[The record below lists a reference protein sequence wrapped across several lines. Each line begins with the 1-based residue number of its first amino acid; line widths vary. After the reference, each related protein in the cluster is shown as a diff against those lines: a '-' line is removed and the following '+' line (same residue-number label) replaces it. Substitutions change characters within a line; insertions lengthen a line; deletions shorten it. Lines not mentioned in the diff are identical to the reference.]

1 MHSHEF
7 PPVVLRF
14 AWMIFWSCG
23 SGWIGRGGGKEASK
37 MCKVNDASHVRIN
50 PPQRGSG
57 RPEGNRP
64 LPHDDA
70 VILEYSPVFLCLRFC
85 LPSYMRQNYYYRQGR
100 SSHDQTPSA
109 RPEDRGAEADRHA
122 QSPCGIRDRSP
133 VPTESLLRS
142 PGSSAGPLRDAA
154 TPHRRTDVDSR
165 GGGCLWRVAPH
176 VLSSSS
182 VFPTIGT
189 GGPFAGS
196 PGAQGWA
203 QADRRSSGLRGQ
215 LAGVRTQAHPRSV
228 RQSHS
233 TTFCHDHPPAQPGA
247 GSGAAQKKTAWPDLK
262 SSLPADAAA
271 AYEALRPYLIHSAD
285 QSGATCGPAV
295 LLRHGMLAWLSAS
308 KPVPASAVSPR
319 PAGGPPVPSEVSRE
333 LVQVMAGLILHQGK
347 DLVYA

>member
-1 MHSHEF
+1 ML
-7 PPVVLRF
+7 PGVLVLP
-14 AWMIFWSCG
+14 ILLD
-23 SGWIGRGGGKEASK
+23 ILNEAE
-37 MCKVNDASHVRIN
+37 R
-50 PPQRGSG
+50 
-57 RPEGNRP
+57 
-64 LPHDDA
+64 
-70 VILEYSPVFLCLRFC
+70 
-85 LPSYMRQNYYYRQGR
+85 NYYYSLRR
-100 SSHDQTPSA
+100 SSHDQAPPA
-109 RPEDRGAEADRHA
+109 RPEDRGPEADRHA
-122 QSPCGIRDRSP
+122 QSPCGIGDRSP
-133 VPTESLLRS
+133 VPTPSLLRS
-142 PGSSAGPLRDAA
+142 PGSSADPLRDAA
-154 TPHRRTDVDSR
+154 TPHRRTDVNSR
-165 GGGCLWRVAPH
+165 GGGCFWRLAPH
-176 VLSSSS
+176 VLSGPS

-203 QADRRSSGLRGQ
+203 QTDRRSSGLRGQ

-247 GSGAAQKKTAWPDLK
+247 GSGAAQKKTAGPDLK

-333 LVQVMAGLILHQGK
+333 LVQVMAGLILHYGK
-347 DLVYA
+347 D